1 MENEVIRHC
10 PHCGNTAPQK
20 LAFEHEYEDREF
32 YDIDGAPADLSLS
45 CRYKARICSTCEDLI
60 LYYDDELSEWSIVFP
75 SKHSLDRAVP
85 SPIRECYEEAS
96 RIRRASP
103 FAYAVLLRRGLEA
116 ICDDREAK
124 PGSLHARLA
133 ELTSRGEIPA
143 ALSEMTT
150 ILRNLGN
157 AGAHT
162 SKDKVT
168 VPMTWA
174 MSELF
179 RAVVEYVYVAPSRV
193 ESLKKSLQ
201 KYEKSQHET

>member
-1 MENEVIRHC
+1 M
-10 PHCGNTAPQK
+10 
-20 LAFEHEYEDREF
+20 
-32 YDIDGAPADLSLS
+32 
-45 CRYKARICSTCEDLI
+45 
-60 LYYDDELSEWSIVFP
+60 
-75 SKHSLDRAVP
+75 
-85 SPIRECYEEAS
+85 
-96 RIRRASP
+96 
-103 FAYAVLLRRGLEA
+103 LLRRGLEA